1 MKRLLLIALGIVCC
15 QVIVSA
21 QEVKVEIRGIRSAK
35 GNIMVM
41 AQADSESKP
50 VYAMVPAVK
59 DTVTVTLKDIP
70 WKEFLVSLYH
80 DEDANWELDM
90 NDKGIPVEGYARE
103 KFKKEQDAPATVKVK
118 IYYPVNE

>member
-15 QVIVSA
+15 QVIIFA

-103 KFKKEQDAPATVKVK
+103 KSKEDHDAPATVKVK

>member
-15 QVIVSA
+15 QVIVFA

>member
-15 QVIVSA
+15 QVIIFA